1 MQDRKVNGQYLRFDQ
16 EKEYAAPHQPKLFLN
31 HGESNDE
38 EKLKAEYDTMR
49 LDLENKYMLEKNY
62 LESKWKFYSEMK
74 ITEHEEK
81 IQMEYEMKFIAM
93 QLELE
98 SKFKKDCNTQV
109 LEKNLEIRECRDS
122 EEKDMKPKILTNIMI
137 RHGLSKVF

>member
-49 LDLENKYMLEKNY
+49 LDLENKYMLGKNY
-62 LESKWKFYSEMK
+62 LES
-74 ITEHEEK
+74 
-81 IQMEYEMKFIAM
+81 
-93 QLELE
+93 
-98 SKFKKDCNTQV
+98 
-109 LEKNLEIRECRDS
+109 
-122 EEKDMKPKILTNIMI
+122 
-137 RHGLSKVF
+137 